1 MFDFYELD
9 GVKCVRLVSVAKALT
24 NGVVD
29 SHDSFYVLLKRNPRV
44 GQIICE
50 CASLIDHCYNGK
62 SLY

>member
-1 MFDFYELD
+1 MFDFYDED
-9 GVKCVRLVSVAKALT
+9 GVKSVKLVSVAKELT

-29 SHDSFYVLLKRNPRV
+29 SYESLDVLFKRNPRV

-50 CASLIDHCYNGK
+50 CSALIDHCYNGN